1 MTKERPILFNSQMV
15 CAILAGKKT
24 QTRRPLKPQPDVA
37 PVGQYFDAY
46 RGGER
51 GASGER
57 AATGAC
63 FWTTDNR
70 VVSDSYWTDAPAEL
84 GDVLWVRETW
94 RTEELPSGEDGVRF
108 AADDAFVPIANTEKA
123 ADDWCV
129 AHNNGKRGLKWC
141 PSIHMPR
148 WAARIRLEVT
158 DVSLERVQSITEEE
172 ARAEGIEK
180 HNARDEFVRLWDR
193 IYGPHSWTL
202 DDYVWALTFRLR

>member
-15 CAILAGKKT
+15 CAILAGTKT
-24 QTRRPLKPQPDVA
+24 QTRRP
-37 PVGQYFDAY
+37 
-46 RGGER
+46 
-51 GASGER
+51 S
-57 AATGAC
+57 T
-63 FWTTDNR
+63 
-70 VVSDSYWTDAPAEL
+70 SDKLRELPAPAEV

-94 RTEELPSGEDGVRF
+94 RTHERPEDMVDGIQF
-108 AADDAFVPIANTEKA
+108 AADGAFVPINNTFA
-123 ADDWCV
+123 AAEAWVV
-129 AHNNGKRGLKWC
+129 AHDNNKHGGKWR
-141 PSIHMPR
+141 PSIHMPK